1 MLTHQKK
8 TLYSH
13 IYIYHLYHLYLFS
26 MNIDISHPFQ
36 VHQMHRLHFEPYIFS
51 LNAALSALEKVGAWR
66 PALRLLRRFEEW
78 RVTATETTC
87 SAVVSVPWRDGL
99 GLIYI
104 YMMYIYIHD
113 IYIYTWYIYIY
124 IYIYTYI
131 YIYMYIEEYVCN
143 QYIQYNIYRVPC
155 CWPPPKTAHSHVI
168 CTTSQPQLLCT
179 TYYIP

>member
-1 MLTHQKK
+1 
-8 TLYSH
+8 
-13 IYIYHLYHLYLFS
+13 

-104 YMMYIYIHD
+104 YI
-113 IYIYTWYIYIY
+113 
-124 IYIYTYI
+124 
-131 YIYMYIEEYVCN
+131 
-143 QYIQYNIYRVPC
+143 
-155 CWPPPKTAHSHVI
+155 
-168 CTTSQPQLLCT
+168 
-179 TYYIP
+179 